1 MMNRKKDDHKK
12 HDKDFLNP
20 EEQKNPNTTQ
30 GQSVNEQDNQNE
42 IPVIFDSETE
52 LENKIAELTTSLA
65 TANDKYLRLS
75 AEFDNFR
82 KRTLKEKMD
91 LMKNASESVMVNFL
105 PVVDDVERA
114 MKAIEATD
122 NLETIKEG
130 IVLIYN
136 KFKDFT
142 KNNGVVEMEAYGLEL
157 NTDHHEAITKIPAP
171 SDDLKGKIVDVVQKG
186 YLLNDK
192 VIRYAKVVIGE

>member
-1 MMNRKKDDHKK
+1 MMNRKRDEHKK
-12 HDKDFLNP
+12 HDKDYLNP

-30 GQSVNEQDNQNE
+30 KQSVNEQDNQDE
-42 IPVIFDSETE
+42 IPVIFDRETE

-91 LMKNASESVMVNFL
+91 LMKNASESVMLSFL
-105 PVVDDVERA
+105 PVIDDVERA
-114 MKAIEATD
+114 MKAIELTD
-122 NLETIKEG
+122 NLETTKEG

-142 KNNGVVEMEAYGLEL
+142 KNNGVVEMEAYGMEL
-157 NTDHHEAITKIPAP
+157 NTDHHEAIAKIPAP
-171 SDDLKGKIVDVVQKG
+171 SEDMKGKIVDVVQKG

-192 VIRYAKVVIGE
+192 VIRFAKVVIGE

>member
-1 MMNRKKDDHKK
+1 MTKKKDDHKK
-12 HDKDFLNP
+12 HDKENLNP
-20 EEQKNPNTTQ
+20 IEPKIESSNHEEPAD
-30 GQSVNEQDNQNE
+30 EQDS
-42 IPVIFDSETE
+42 IKIE
-52 LENKIAELTTSLA
+52 LENKISDL
-65 TANDKYLRLS
+65 TANLASANDRYLRLS

-91 LMKNASESVMVNFL
+91 LMRNASESVMVNFL

-114 MKAIEATD
+114 MKAIEFSD
-122 NLETIKEG
+122 NLETTKEG

-142 KNNGVVEMEAYGLEL
+142 KQNGVVEMEANGLEL

-171 SDDLKGKIVDVVQKG
+171 SDDLKGKIVEVIQKG
-186 YLLNDK
+186 YLLNEK
-192 VIRYAKVVIGE
+192 VIRFAKVIIGE